1 ASPMANY
8 EYDESSELSPST
20 ISSESSEVSE
30 GSSGDLADLADED
43 EVDNLQREAEELR
56 QKRKKLEFEVNE
68 KWIGHYGSIFE
79 SLLKCKFD
87 DIKFPVHP
95 ASDGGSNKKLRVL
108 SFCSGTESQESARDA
123 LLLAQFFALKTIMDY
138 RGDNVCV
145 DLVASVDP
153 FRPCHRFVWNNLS
166 TDERERGH
174 YYNYV
179 SELSAGEAFCYFC
192 DCCCVG
198 PGRASGCE
206 GLSDGQA
213 EDLDILVAG
222 FPCPPFSTLN
232 SHRQDKDFKFWNHP
246 DGNVIVDIAHWV
258 QTQPKVPPK
267 AIILENVPGAVAV
280 SHKGRHNPLE
290 FLMKGSVKNYK
301 GLARFYYG
309 LKHWGEYDLMKS
321 NSGNEY
327 FEISAGEFGLPVHR
341 KRIFFVLIR
350 KDLASLEVR
359 NSMAKLMKAAT
370 QNPMRLET
378 LSDIMM
384 RHNPSSE
391 GDIDLSEEPQRKVNK
406 HYKSKK
412 EGGTWSMTQNSIS
425 ESMDFREKHGL
436 PEYGSDKMSSIT
448 PRRGILPDR
457 ERDIIDVIG
466 LMHEKAGGIP
476 EDLTID
482 VSQSLRRKPFNVNG
496 KIPQLAKGS
505 KIWYRGKILGP
516 RTLFYA
522 MGWGTS
528 PLDFGSDVD
537 RIRGVSLRVLLAN
550 MIAKPQ
556 IGLVQLAL
564 LYSLRRFTLAPKAE
578 QVEA

>member
-20 ISSESSEVSE
+20 ISSGSSEVSE

-138 RGDNVCV
+138 HGDNVCV

-179 SELSAGEAFCYFC
+179 AELSAGEHAEF
-192 DCCCVG
+192 
-198 PGRASGCE
+198 AS
-206 GLSDGQA
+206 
-213 EDLDILVAG
+213 
-222 FPCPPFSTLN
+222 P
-232 SHRQDKDFKFWNHP
+232 RQRLKFWNHP

-457 ERDIIDVIG
+457 ERDIID
-466 LMHEKAGGIP
+466 
-476 EDLTID
+476 
-482 VSQSLRRKPFNVNG
+482 
-496 KIPQLAKGS
+496 
-505 KIWYRGKILGP
+505 
-516 RTLFYA
+516 
-522 MGWGTS
+522 
-528 PLDFGSDVD
+528 
-537 RIRGVSLRVLLAN
+537 
-550 MIAKPQ
+550 
-556 IGLVQLAL
+556 
-564 LYSLRRFTLAPKAE
+564 
-578 QVEA
+578 